1 MSFLPQVLGAAQ
13 YEMDGLTTGIAD
25 QIQEALTVGLPV
37 AGGILAL
44 FVGWRVIR
52 RIIKA

>member
-1 MSFLPQVLGAAQ
+1 MHPVLAQAQ
-13 YEMDGLTTGIAD
+13 YQLDGLTSGIGD